1 MLSDGELLELIG
13 SGHIDIKPFSEKN
26 LTPNGYDLSVGGID
40 IEDAVLKADIYEKF
54 LIPRLS
60 PFRVVSLEYVTLSNG
75 FTANLWL
82 KQRYARRNIQATFSQ
97 IDAEFFG
104 TLAFCCFNANNSPI
118 TIEKGSPF
126 AQIVFHRLDVPPLK
140 GYAERSGHYK
150 GQKDTLLK

>member
-1 MLSDGELLELIG
+1 MLSDGELLELID

-26 LTPNGYDLSVGGID
+26 LTPNGYDLSVDGID
-40 IEDAVLKADIYEKF
+40 INDAVLKADIYEKF

-126 AQIVFHRLDVPPLK
+126 AQIVFNRLDVPSLK

-150 GQKDTLLK
+150 GQKEKII